1 MGLVTVKPGDEQKP
15 LLLDQLGKKKS
26 SELKFSFL
34 LFSINFE
41 ELVFILLISLHW
53 VTLKHEL

>member
-26 SELKFSFL
+26 SELNFSFL

-41 ELVFILLISLHW
+41 ELVFILLISLH
-53 VTLKHEL
+53 